1 MEGRTVEQCLRRYD
15 ELCNGGRPG
24 KMTTEEDVVCFNYI
38 VISDLLISFLLSSF
52 LN

>member
-24 KMTTEEDVVCFNYI
+24 KMTTEEDVVNSTSLWLY
-38 VISDLLISFLLSSF
+38 LLIFFLQGSV